1 MKKLVRNL
9 FAVIAATAL
18 VGSFASCA
26 DSDAEDPF
34 ATTSTNANSAGGNG
48 GAGNGGGDNGNQGAQ
63 GAGQAK
69 YTNNEITFPVTE
81 ASTNAEK
88 TVLLVKYDRTA
99 AGKAELIKVTNA
111 GLKVWKNG
119 KLIKTID
126 TIEFALDDYGASF
139 SGATGQI
146 SDENDMKE
154 YKVKLSIG
162 DTVAVGDTIKVKLDE
177 KAFIE
182 AIGKDAANVNP
193 ESVVVAL
200 VDIDPSVNYYKE
212 LCENSD
218 LYKPFLTKKE
228 ENTQQGG
235 GGTGGQ
241 QPTDGTGTGGQQPS
255 GNGGNGGQAAGAQP
269 TPVTY
274 TTARKAYTLTTTKD
288 LQKDDV
294 GLTFQYF
301 VASGETPVSVGVS
314 GLKVSVKIGDA
325 NAVVK
330 TLDAFTIEH
339 HSYDTN
345 AAESNVRVNLG
356 LGEATETIASG
367 TTVVL
372 QILEATVSDSSKAS
386 GITFALQKDG
396 KHAAWDMA
404 TAADSHPFA
413 EATESSASQNTGN
426 GGAATSNKIVS
437 TLTSLTIPVNTY
449 AGETNIQLYKPLSEL
464 GLTGFNPQ
472 VGEIYTIYMKG
483 TVTCAKDNI
492 NNMCVGFTKSY
503 SWDNGAMEGG
513 FDIGSASLAAGVSKD
528 VTFKG
533 DFTLADLNFWLY
545 NDKDADATKYAE
557 ATIALEEF
565 SVTKKN

>member
-18 VGSFASCA
+18 VGSLASCA

-241 QPTDGTGTGGQQPS
+241 QPS
-255 GNGGNGGQAAGAQP
+255 GNGGNGGAA
-269 TPVTY
+269 T
-274 TTARKAYTLTTTKD
+274 
-288 LQKDDV
+288 
-294 GLTFQYF
+294 
-301 VASGETPVSVGVS
+301 
-314 GLKVSVKIGDA
+314 
-325 NAVVK
+325 VVK
-330 TLDAFTIEH
+330 TLNLTVNHYENADHGIQYTEDMSAIPVDAKNGDVWTLKIAGTADAEFRG
-339 HSYDTN
+339 DMQFVN
-345 AAESNVRVNLG
+345 ANWA
-356 LGEATETIASG
+356 
-367 TTVVL
+367 
-372 QILEATVSDSSKAS
+372 
-386 GITFALQKDG
+386 GITGESISKTFTTTAFSYEIDFTFSADCSDG
-396 KHAAWDMA
+396 KFMLGNAGLTPAVA
-404 TAADSHPFA
+404 KTLKL
-413 EATESSASQNTGN
+413 TEYSFTKKSGSSASQNTGN
-426 GGAATSNKIVS
+426 VGGGATRSVSGSEIV
-437 TLTSLTIPVNTY
+437 LTVANDAPVSSVDADHPVNVVLQYTR
-449 AGETNIQLYKPLSEL
+449 ANKNETAIKVDPAVLK
-464 GLTGFNPQ
+464 
-472 VGEIYTIYMKG
+472 IYKG
-483 TVTCAKDNI
+483 TELVKTVTTIEGFALNVWGGPGNSFDGQAQNGQQMEEDNCNCFQLKI
-492 NNMCVGFTKSY
+492 PLETVTSIAAGDTIKVLLESGTIVGSGNSLADNLRASIVVGDASLNGWSFTK
-503 SWDNGAMEGG
+503 
-513 FDIGSASLAAGVSKD
+513 ICSLDS
-528 VTFKG
+528 
-533 DFTLADLNFWLY
+533 N
-545 NDKDADATKYAE
+545 N
-557 ATIALEEF
+557 
-565 SVTKKN
+565 

>member
-18 VGSFASCA
+18 VGSLASCA

-119 KLIKTID
+119 KHIKTID

-162 DTVAVGDTIKVKLDE
+162 DTVAKGDIIKVKLDE

-241 QPTDGTGTGGQQPS
+241 QQPTDGTGTGGQQPS
-255 GNGGNGGQAAGAQP
+255 GNGGNGGAA
-269 TPVTY
+269 T
-274 TTARKAYTLTTTKD
+274 
-288 LQKDDV
+288 
-294 GLTFQYF
+294 
-301 VASGETPVSVGVS
+301 
-314 GLKVSVKIGDA
+314 
-325 NAVVK
+325 VVK
-330 TLDAFTIEH
+330 TLNLTVNHYENADHGIQYTEDMSAIPVDAKNGDVWTLKIAGTADAEFRGDMQFVNANWAGITGESISKTFTTTAF
-339 HSYDTN
+339 SYEIDFTFSADCSDGKFMLGN
-345 AAESNVRVNLG
+345 AGLTPAVAKTLKLTEYSFTKKSSGSPSQNSGNEGNNGQAASTRSISGSKTDITVATASGTTPNVRVSFQYNRAQGESAITITNAVIKIYKNGEVIKELNKIDNFELNLWYTG
-356 LGEATETIASG
+356 DGSFSGATSGPLQNEDAKQYRALIALDGVSVVANDTISVEIASG
-367 TTVVL
+367 TV
-372 QILEATVSDSSKAS
+372 
-386 GITFALQKDG
+386 
-396 KHAAWDMA
+396 
-404 TAADSHPFA
+404 
-413 EATESSASQNTGN
+413 
-426 GGAATSNKIVS
+426 
-437 TLTSLTIPVNTY
+437 
-449 AGETNIQLYKPLSEL
+449 
-464 GLTGFNPQ
+464 
-472 VGEIYTIYMKG
+472 
-483 TVTCAKDNI
+483 
-492 NNMCVGFTKSY
+492 
-503 SWDNGAMEGG
+503 NGAHT
-513 FDIGSASLAAGVSKD
+513 ASLANDGLMSSLLDGDNSLCNWGAVGVVS
-528 VTFKG
+528 
-533 DFTLADLNFWLY
+533 AD
-545 NDKDADATKYAE
+545 TQ
-557 ATIALEEF
+557 
-565 SVTKKN
+565 S